1 MSTVAV
7 VAHARKNLGGG
18 LPELREVLAREGF
31 AEPLWYEVDKS
42 KKAPAYARRAMAA
55 GADVIFVWGGDG
67 MVQRCV
73 DAVAGTHAVLAILP
87 AGTANLLATNLNI
100 PVDLTGAVR
109 VGLHGEPREF
119 DTGTVNGEHF
129 AVMAGT
135 GFDALMIKG
144 ASRRMKRRLGR
155 LAYIYTGTKSLSARG
170 MKAEVE
176 VDGRRY
182 YKGRL
187 SCLLVG
193 NVGRL
198 FGGVEVFGEARP
210 DDGVVEV
217 GLVTADS
224 PAQWARTFGRLA
236 TGSPEK
242 SPFVEVTRGRRIR
255 VRLNRKVPY
264 ELDGGERKKAKK
276 LRINVHPASVRI
288 CVPAVGSG

>member
-1 MSTVAV
+1 
-7 VAHARKNLGGG
+7 
-18 LPELREVLAREGF
+18 
-31 AEPLWYEVDKS
+31 
-42 KKAPAYARRAMAA
+42 
-55 GADVIFVWGGDG
+55 
-67 MVQRCV
+67 
-73 DAVAGTHAVLAILP
+73 
-87 AGTANLLATNLNI
+87 
-100 PVDLTGAVR
+100 
-109 VGLHGEPREF
+109 
-119 DTGTVNGEHF
+119 
-129 AVMAGT
+129 MAGT

>member
-1 MSTVAV
+1 MSRVAV
-7 VAHARKNLGGG
+7 VAHARKNMGGG

-42 KKAPAYARRAMAA
+42 KKAPAYARRAVAE
-55 GADVIFVWGGDG
+55 GAELIFVWGGDG

-73 DAVAGTHAVLAILP
+73 DAVAGTQAVLAILP
-87 AGTANLLATNLNI
+87 AGTANLLATNLNV
-100 PVDLTGAVR
+100 PDDMTGAVR
-109 VGLHGEPREF
+109 VGLHGERREF
-119 DTGTVNGEHF
+119 DTATVNGEHF

-155 LAYIYTGTKSLSARG
+155 LAYVYTGTKSLSARG
-170 MKAEVE
+170 IKAEVE
-176 VDGRRY
+176 VDGRRF

-187 SCLLVG
+187 SCVLVG
-193 NVGRL
+193 NVGKL
-198 FGGVEVFGEARP
+198 FGGVEVFGDARP
-210 DDGVVEV
+210 DDGVMEI
-217 GLVTADS
+217 GIVTADS

-236 TGSPEK
+236 AGSPEK

-255 VRLNRKVPY
+255 VRLDRKVPY
-264 ELDGGERKKAKK
+264 ELDGGERKKARK

-288 CVPAVGSG
+288 CVPAAGSD